1 MFCRECGKKIEDG
14 TKYCTYCGTKILP
27 IGELSKINL
36 EKEDKEVK
44 EEIKEVEIKNEV
56 ENKEENKEEVKN
68 KTEEKDTVI
77 TTCKFDVKDK
87 PNFFLNVASFFAP
100 VIGIIV
106 YLKDKEKTPKKA
118 KSSLTT
124 ALVGAIVSLL
134 FKLGVVLVYVAYV
147 WNFIFSMNTNV
158 RYKNNNVL
166 NDDYDYYMQQLF

>member
-44 EEIKEVEIKNEV
+44 EEIKEIEIKNEV
-56 ENKEENKEEVKN
+56 ENKEETKN
-68 KTEEKDTVI
+68 ETEEKDTVI

-106 YLKDKEKTPKKA
+106 YLKYNEKAPKKA

-147 WNFIFSMNTNV
+147 LDFIFSMNTNTNV
-158 RYKNNNVL
+158 KYKYNDVL

>member
-44 EEIKEVEIKNEV
+44 EEFKEV
-56 ENKEENKEEVKN
+56 ENKEEVKN
-68 KTEEKDTVI
+68 KEEKDTVI
-77 TTCKFDVKDK
+77 TTCKVNVKDK

-124 ALVGAIVSLL
+124 AFVGAIVSLL

-147 WNFIFSMNTNV
+147 WDFIFSMNTNTNV
-158 RYKNNNVL
+158 KYKYNDVL

>member
-1 MFCRECGKKIEDG
+1 MFYRECGKKIEDG

-44 EEIKEVEIKNEV
+44 EEFKEVEIKNEV
-56 ENKEENKEEVKN
+56 ENKEEVQNK
-68 KTEEKDTVI
+68 EEKDTVI
-77 TTCKFDVKDK
+77 TTCKVNVKYK

-124 ALVGAIVSLL
+124 AFVGAIVSLL

-166 NDDYDYYMQQLF
+166 NDDYDYYLQQLF

>member
-44 EEIKEVEIKNEV
+44 EEFKEIEIKNEV
-56 ENKEENKEEVKN
+56 ENKEEVKN
-68 KTEEKDTVI
+68 KEEKDTVI
-77 TTCKFDVKDK
+77 TTCKVNVKDK

-124 ALVGAIVSLL
+124 AFVGAIVSLL

-166 NDDYDYYMQQLF
+166 NDDYDYYLQQLF

>member
-44 EEIKEVEIKNEV
+44 EEFKEVEIKNEV
-56 ENKEENKEEVKN
+56 ENKEEVKN
-68 KTEEKDTVI
+68 KEEKDTVI
-77 TTCKFDVKDK
+77 TTCKVNVKDK

-124 ALVGAIVSLL
+124 AFVGAIVSLL

-166 NDDYDYYMQQLF
+166 NDDYDYYLQQLF